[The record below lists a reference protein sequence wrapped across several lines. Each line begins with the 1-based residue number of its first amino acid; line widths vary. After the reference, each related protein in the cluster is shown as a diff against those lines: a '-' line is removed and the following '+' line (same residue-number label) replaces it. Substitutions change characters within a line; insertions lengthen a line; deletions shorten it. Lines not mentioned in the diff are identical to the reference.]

1 MTKYKNL
8 HGLDLSSIIFL
19 YDTFLSF
26 TLSVNLLILTVI
38 LYTVIFY
45 QSLYNQF
52 LSYLNVFIFC
62 QQNHSFVGH

>member
-8 HGLDLSSIIFL
+8 YCLDLSSIIFL

-26 TLSVNLLILTVI
+26 TLSVNFLILTVI

-62 QQNHSFVGH
+62 QQGQSFVGD

>member
-45 QSLYNQF
+45 QSLYCYSVYCDI
-52 LSYLNVFIFC
+52 LPITLLLFC
-62 QQNHSFVGH
+62 IL